1 MKTLGLIGG
10 MSWESSLE
18 YYRLLNRQIAARLG
32 GLHSARCILY
42 SVDFAEVEADQRRGD
57 WDQLAQ
63 KMVDAAQRLE
73 WAGAEGLL
81 ICSNTMHRVADE
93 VSSAVPLPLI
103 HIADATGEA
112 VRRQKLHRV
121 ALLGTRYTMEQ
132 DFLSR
137 RLRERYGIETIL
149 PNPEDRECVH
159 RIIFEE
165 LCRGKIEPASREAL
179 VGIIGRLAV
188 AGAEGAILGCTEL
201 PLLIRPHDVTI
212 PVFDTTALHVEAA
225 VAFVLGK

>member
-137 RLRERYGIETIL
+137 RLRECYGIETIL
-149 PNPEDRECVH
+149 PNPEERECVH

-165 LCRGKIEPASREAL
+165 LCRGKIEPVSRAAL
-179 VGIIGRLAV
+179 VRIIGRLAV

-225 VAFVLGK
+225 VAFALGK